1 MNTSSTSLPP
11 KRSPAPGP
19 HGINRPL
26 VRVEEI
32 PTPFMR
38 IRPRVVADNIER
50 MAKYAK
56 AKGLSLRPHAK
67 THKSLRVATLQ
78 LDAGAIGL
86 TVAKPS
92 EAEVMAQVC
101 HDLLIAYPIVQP
113 AAAQRL
119 AQLVAQG
126 THITVAVDSAAAAQ
140 NLAAA
145 AHAGGV
151 TIDLLVDVNLGFG
164 RTGIGELET
173 ILKLAQF
180 IQATSGVEFA
190 GIFCYPGN
198 LMGPPATQYDSL
210 TSQSERLV
218 EVKSALLALGLNCRV
233 VSGGSTPT
241 GVQSHFNPQLTE
253 IRPGTYVYND
263 RMCVTGGHATFEQ
276 CAAIVVATV
285 VSDAVPGQ
293 VVVDAGSKVLTSDGA
308 LHVDG
313 HGHVLEFPE
322 AIIRRLSEEH
332 GMIDVSACPIPPQI
346 GQRVSIVPN
355 HICPCINLTDA
366 TYWANDDDSVA
377 EIDWVDARGCVW

>member
-1 MNTSSTSLPP
+1 MNTSSTTLPP
-11 KRSPAPGP
+11 KRSPALGP

-32 PTPFMR
+32 PTPFLR
-38 IRPRVVADNIER
+38 IRPRVVADNIAR
-50 MAKYAK
+50 MAQYAK
-56 AKGLSLRPHAK
+56 SKGLSLRPHAK
-67 THKSLRVATLQ
+67 THKSLRVAAMQ

-113 AAAQRL
+113 AAAQRVANL
-119 AQLVAQG
+119 AAQG
-126 THITVAVDSAAAAQ
+126 NRMTVAVDSLAAAQ
-140 NLAAA
+140 NLAQAA
-145 AHAGGV
+145 MSAGV

-164 RTGIGELET
+164 RTGIGELESVLT
-173 ILKLAQF
+173 LAQF
-180 IQATSGVEFA
+180 IHATPGIEFA

-198 LMGPPATQYDSL
+198 VMGPPDTQHDALSL
-210 TSQSERLV
+210 QSERLI
-218 EVKSALLALGLNCRV
+218 EVKSALLSVGLSPRI

-263 RMCVTGGHATFEQ
+263 RMCVTGGHATFDQ
-276 CAAIVVATV
+276 CAAIVIATV

-293 VVVDAGSKVLTSDGA
+293 VVVDAGSKMLTSDGA

-322 AIIRRLSEEH
+322 AVIRRLSEEH
-332 GMIDVSACPIPPQI
+332 GMIDVSACPKPPVI
-346 GQRVSIVPN
+346 GQRISIVPN

-366 TYWANDDDSVA
+366 TYWANDEDNVA